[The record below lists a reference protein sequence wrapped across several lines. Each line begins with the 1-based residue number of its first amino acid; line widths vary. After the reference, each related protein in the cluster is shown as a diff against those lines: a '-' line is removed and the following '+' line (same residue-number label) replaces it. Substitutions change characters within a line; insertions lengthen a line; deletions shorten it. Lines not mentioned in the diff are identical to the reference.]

1 MWRAYVLVVP
11 MWFSQGQFC
20 MHCGATTLWNM
31 DQVEKYKSS
40 LTCSSCRKM
49 FVVRIGERNA
59 LLILK
64 LCALSIHLDSW
75 ESKICVISPSRT
87 SAWTSSLSPGR
98 RRNEFNS
105 HAKFS
110 LIRTN
115 QKFYYKKKKQIFKHC
130 KYCKAFL
137 ASKCHPNCNISLSL
151 LVWCLFCL
159 FVFFFCHPSHFFS
172 FFCHHVMF
180 VLV

>member
-1 MWRAYVLVVP
+1 MVVPMWRAYVLVVT
-11 MWFSQGQFC
+11 MWFSQGQFY

-115 QKFYYKKKKQIFKHC
+115 QKFYYKKRN
-130 KYCKAFL
+130 KYL
-137 ASKCHPNCNISLSL
+137 NIASIAKLSSQVNVIPTVISVYL
-151 LVWCLFCL
+151 C
-159 FVFFFCHPSHFFS
+159 
-172 FFCHHVMF
+172 
-180 VLV
+180 